1 MKKIQLFE
9 QFLNEAKYNKW
20 TMPDAKMLAQEFRVE
35 HEKKGRRDF
44 ESEEEFVDAVKNA
57 EVVEVD
63 SRMDSK
69 IGNRSRTGDFDS
81 LHSLISTYA
90 SYPKY
95 RNEESLRRMYKRF
108 GNNEPMDY
116 PIVFKDKYGRMTIF
130 SGNTRMDIAFQMNIK
145 PKVLMVNI

>member
-1 MKKIQLFE
+1 MKKIKLFE

-20 TMPDAKMLAQEFRVE
+20 TMPDRKMLAQEYRVE

-44 ESEEEFVDAVKNA
+44 ETEEEFVDAIKNA

-69 IGNRSRTGDFDS
+69 IGNRSRTPDFDS

-95 RNEESLRRMYKRF
+95 RNEESLRRMYRRF
-108 GNNEPMDY
+108 GNGEPMDY
-116 PIVFKDKYGRMTIF
+116 PIVFKDKHGRMTIF